1 MKKYLAFDIGG
12 THIKFGIV
20 DDEGN
25 VIRHSYMDTEAYLG
39 GKAIV
44 EKVINKTNEAKLE
57 EELEGIAISTAGQVN
72 FNTGTIVAAGD
83 TIPDY
88 QGLEIKKLV
97 SEAVNL
103 PVEVRNDVDCA
114 ALCENWKGNHLA
126 KNFIVLTVGTGIGG
140 GIVLNNELYSGHSFS
155 AGEWGYMLVEGEPF
169 EKVASISGLIYLAKI
184 YKENREWTG
193 EEIFKLFDNGD
204 AEIAIA
210 VEEFYKHLGIGI
222 ANLIYIFNPEVVILG
237 GGITERGPR
246 FLQEVKEVVTK
257 YTNPSILK
265 NTELTLAKFSNYS
278 GMIGAVYNFIDRQ
291 RR

>member
-12 THIKFGIV
+12 THIKYGIV

-25 VIRHSYMDTEAYLG
+25 VIRHAHMDTEAHLG
-39 GKAIV
+39 GKSIIRKIISKA
-44 EKVINKTNEAKLE
+44 NEVKLI

-88 QGLEIKKLV
+88 QGLEIKKCV

-114 ALCENWKGNHLA
+114 ALCEKWKGSHSA
-126 KNFIVLTVGTGIGG
+126 KDFIVLTIGTGIGG
-140 GIVLNNELYSGHSFS
+140 GIVINNELYSGHSFS

-169 EKVASISGLIYLAKI
+169 EKVASISGLIRLAKM

-193 EEIFKLFDNGD
+193 EEIFTLYDYGD
-204 AEIAIA
+204 SEIAKA
-210 VEEFYKHLGIGI
+210 VREFYKHLGIGI
-222 ANLIYIFNPEVVILG
+222 ANLIYIFNPEVVIIG
-237 GGITERGPR
+237 GGITGRGQR
-246 FLQEVKEVVTK
+246 FLQEVEDEVEK
-257 YTNPSILK
+257 YTHPSILK
-265 NTELTLAKFSNYS
+265 NTRLVLAKHSNQS
-278 GMIGAVYNFIDRQ
+278 GMIGAVYHFINRQ
-291 RR
+291 NK